1 MNQEEVKYYRMF
13 IAVKN
18 TMENN
23 TSIWSGNPKFAET
36 KTNFDSEVKAISII
50 DKEASLNTK
59 GQTRDK
65 NQIRSAV
72 EQKTLMLSGALTA
85 HASLTKNE
93 TLKGTLITSKSGLE
107 RLKETEL
114 VTYASIMADT
124 IVPLQHTFTS
134 DYGVTESEVEDFQ
147 TTLDEYAPLVGVTRQ
162 RQAKIN
168 ATKKTLRGHVDEANR
183 LLREVIDP
191 LLLRYKFTNAEFYNE
206 YQQSRT
212 IVD

>member
-18 TMENN
+18 TLENN

-36 KTNFDSEVKAISII
+36 KINFDSEVKAIGFL

-85 HASLTKNE
+85 HAALTQNE
-93 TLKGTLITSKSGLE
+93 TLKEKLITSKSGLE

-114 VTYASIMADT
+114 VTYAGIMADT
-124 IVPLQHTFTS
+124 IVPFQQIFTS
-134 DYGVTESEVEDFQ
+134 DYGVTKSEVEDFQ

-168 ATKKTLRGHVDEANR
+168 ATKKTLKGHVSEANR

-191 LLLRYKFTNAEFYNE
+191 LLLRYKFTNVEFYNE